1 MAFSSKSSEHA
12 DAALARTRAF
22 EDAHAEGA
30 IAKDIV
36 EHFERI
42 GDPISEATFR
52 KYVQLGLLPRSIR
65 VGQKGRGRG
74 SHGIYP
80 RGTATRVLWVRRWMS
95 EGYTMDEIQH
105 EFLLVR
111 DDLDTLSALAEKV
124 LAALK
129 KHAGFSSRDAAIA
142 AQMEEALR
150 LKNALIHEL
159 SKLEEKLSLR
169 ARIAR
174 AVV

>member
-1 MAFSSKSSEHA
+1 MNFPSKSSEA
-12 DAALARTRAF
+12 DVALARTQAF
-22 EDAHAEGA
+22 ESAHADGA
-30 IAKDIV
+30 SSKDIV
-36 EHFERI
+36 EHFEAI

-74 SHGIYP
+74 SHGVYP
-80 RGTATRVLWVRRWMS
+80 RGTATRVLWVRRWMT
-95 EGYTMDEIQH
+95 EGYTIEEIQQ

-111 DDLDTLSALAEKV
+111 DDLDALSQLAEKV
-124 LAALK
+124 FAALK
-129 KHAGFSSRDAAIA
+129 KHTGFSERDGALAAHL
-142 AQMEEALR
+142 EEARR
-150 LKNALIHEL
+150 LKDALMHEL
-159 SKLEEKLSLR
+159 TKLEEKLSLR